1 MQSRRPGNQPILVG
15 ARTLSDF
22 IFVSPQFQSSLH
34 AHDQYTMSRTRPPN
48 IQAWACRR
56 NSSTPLLPSIARPSL
71 LPAIDTH
78 ALRRPNSQTSSP
90 RLFHTTRPNHAVP
103 APSTRRRIA
112 QQGSQ
117 PTRTPF
123 PTQNLLRKSP
133 TQARNKAPLLDEKFK
148 ALLEVFEKQSS
159 RLYTELLF
167 ARRIDSSIDLDT
179 FKRVGVAV
187 LKSAYS
193 SRPSAPAIE
202 DIAQA
207 EGVDLSTVFKIGHPI
222 TREQPELF
230 RWLRISCA
238 VAGER
243 FSNLLTA
250 AQQLARCH
258 KPYPISEARELT
270 QPGNS
275 EYIARVKT
283 LATQT
288 GAEGDGQD
296 NRDPQ
301 AMLIYAKYLGLL
313 GDYKRAIS
321 LVCDVLRMIK
331 PSFSEPSPSEDLT
344 LGHWLE
350 SPWELFL
357 WLERES
363 ANEDQTA
370 AGSSENNGSNI
381 DALRLGAIEYQDVN
395 ALRRYAQAMGHT
407 HGIDRYEEYM
417 GQAAAGG
424 DKDACRHLANLYY
437 LIYLGRYP
445 RLGTSASK
453 NSRVEQHEVR
463 LPALEQSRDAESSQG
478 LIGKILSY
486 FGPRPYHE
494 YLSLAEEWYKV
505 AFAKGCVRSGNLLGQ
520 MYQHKGDIEK
530 AEATLEQLVELDT
543 DAALET
549 KEVREQRINLLPVS
563 RREEPKVMNLDL

>member
-1 MQSRRPGNQPILVG
+1 
-15 ARTLSDF
+15 
-22 IFVSPQFQSSLH
+22 
-34 AHDQYTMSRTRPPN
+34 MSRTRPPN

-56 NSSTPLLPSIARPSL
+56 NGSTPLLPSAARPSL
-71 LPAIDTH
+71 VPANGTY
-78 ALRRPNSQTSSP
+78 AFRKPNNQTSSP

-123 PTQNLLRKSP
+123 PTQNLLSKSP
-133 TQARNKAPLLDEKFK
+133 AHARNKAPLLDEKLK
-148 ALLEVFEKQSS
+148 AHLEGFEKSSS
-159 RLYTELLF
+159 RLYTELVLS
-167 ARRIDSSIDLDT
+167 RHIDSSINLDT

-187 LKSAYS
+187 LKGAYS
-193 SRPSAPAIE
+193 SRPSAPVVE
-202 DIAQA
+202 GIAQD
-207 EGVDLSTVFKIGHPI
+207 EGVDLSIVFKIGHPI
-222 TREQPELF
+222 TRVQPELF
-230 RWLRISCA
+230 RWLRLSCA

-243 FSNLLTA
+243 ISNLLTA

-258 KPYPISEARELT
+258 KPYPISEAKEFP
-270 QPGNS
+270 QPAHS
-275 EYIARVKT
+275 EYIART
-283 LATQT
+283 IALATQT
-288 GAEGDGQD
+288 GAEGESQD
-296 NRDPQ
+296 NRDLQ

-313 GDYKRAIS
+313 GDYKSAMS
-321 LVCDVLRMIK
+321 LICDTLRMIK

-344 LGHWLE
+344 LGDWLE

-357 WLERES
+357 WLERKS
-363 ANEDQTA
+363 ANENQTA
-370 AGSSENNGSNI
+370 AGSSENDESKI
-381 DALRLGAIEYQDVN
+381 DVLRLGAIEYQDVN

-407 HGIDRYEEYM
+407 HGIDSYEEYM

-424 DKDACRHLANLYY
+424 DKDACRQLANLYY

-453 NSRVEQHEVR
+453 NSRIEGHEAHHLV
-463 LPALEQSRDAESSQG
+463 LEQSRDKEASQG

-505 AFAKGCVRSGNLLGQ
+505 AFAKGCARSGDLLAQ
-520 MYQHKGDIEK
+520 LYQNKGDIEK
-530 AEATLEQLVELDT
+530 AEASLMYNTS
-543 DAALET
+543 
-549 KEVREQRINLLPVS
+549 VRHG
-563 RREEPKVMNLDL
+563 